1 MTYLGY
7 QVRHLP
13 NQIEELRAWLET
25 HTDDAISMWGKP
37 TIGQGIYYSTRT
49 GQEVL
54 DWLNESQIDEAK
66 DLNYTETRCE
76 FITEKEYFILEVVD
90 FPTDRWG
97 NVATCQSRLELV
109 PGCYEIGYSNDS
121 LFITYLPEEWE
132 FEDDADKEEFLDFVD
147 ENAPTLIDTVG
158 ETSSYGEWYYYT
170 TNKPFT
176 DPEWQ
181 TVYQKYLEYKNQ

>member
-25 HTDDAISMWGKP
+25 HTDDAISMWGKRP
-37 TIGQGIYYSTRT
+37 IGQSRDYPTRT
-49 GQEVL
+49 GQEIL
-54 DWLNESQIDEAK
+54 NWLNESQIEAK
-66 DLNYTETRCE
+66 DLSYAETRCE
-76 FITEKEYFILEVVD
+76 FITEKEYFILEVAD

-97 NVATCQSRLELV
+97 NVVACESELELA
-109 PGCYEIGYSNDS
+109 PGCYEIGYCDESH
-121 LFITYLPEEWE
+121 FITYFPEEWE
-132 FEDDADKEEFLDFVD
+132 FEDVIDKKRFLNFVEE
-147 ENAPTLIDTVG
+147 NTPTLIDTVG
-158 ETSSYGEWYYYT
+158 ETRFYSASCYYT

-176 DPEWQ
+176 NPEWQ